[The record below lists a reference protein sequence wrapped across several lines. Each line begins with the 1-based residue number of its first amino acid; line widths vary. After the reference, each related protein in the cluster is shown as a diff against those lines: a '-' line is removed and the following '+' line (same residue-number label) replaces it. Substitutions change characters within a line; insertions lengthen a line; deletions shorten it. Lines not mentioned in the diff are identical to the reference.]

1 MNCFQALAGIPPV
14 TERAKELL
22 EDNGNSVAGAVR
34 SVVVGGQEESGIDMV
49 RKQAICLKVLL
60 LFFFLSITLYHQ
72 TTKNRLQQS
81 SCTKLCYVYIGH

>member
-1 MNCFQALAGIPPV
+1 VNCFQALAGIPPV

-60 LFFFLSITLYHQ
+60 LLFSFFLSLFITKQPKTDCSNLLAPNCV
-72 TTKNRLQQS
+72 TFT
-81 SCTKLCYVYIGH
+81 